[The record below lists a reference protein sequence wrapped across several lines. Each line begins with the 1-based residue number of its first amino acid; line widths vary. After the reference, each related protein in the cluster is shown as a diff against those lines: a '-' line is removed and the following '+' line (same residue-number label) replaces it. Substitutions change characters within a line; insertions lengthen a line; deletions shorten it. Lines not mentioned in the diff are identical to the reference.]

1 MNIVNT
7 ELPSLITTD
16 AQSGLALA
24 GRLSEQLHEQF
35 AQANEHVDHPG
46 GTNYLL
52 SAPVPIEVISSVLFY
67 AIAAANHGWQAKA
80 VAN

>member
-1 MNIVNT
+1 MNT

-16 AQSGLALA
+16 AKSGLELA
-24 GRLSEQLHEQF
+24 GRLSEQLHGQF
-35 AQANEHVDHPG
+35 AQANDQVAHPG

-67 AIAAANHGWQAKA
+67 AIAAANHGWQPQG
-80 VAN
+80 VAH